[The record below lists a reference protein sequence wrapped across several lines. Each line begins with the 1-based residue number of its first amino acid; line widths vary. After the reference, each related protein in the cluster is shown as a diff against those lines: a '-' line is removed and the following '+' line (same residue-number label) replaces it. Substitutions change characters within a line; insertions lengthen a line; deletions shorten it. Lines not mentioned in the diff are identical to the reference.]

1 MDIHE
6 LIESF
11 NDGDTSFLTYFGN
24 DIVIFF
30 KLVYRKG
37 LFDELDT
44 NLLNDDYRN
53 EVLLFYRETDKSKF
67 WEEVLSEL
75 TDVEVIDG
83 QPYFISDREDFAQL
97 FCENSRNGLSRDTVE
112 ELLTGEYDS
121 HSYGWNSYDLTD
133 NVYRDVIE
141 ELTKE
146 NLLSL
151 KEYIIK
157 SLEGK
162 QIGTYT
168 DLLEDYAKQQGHPE
182 YVIIDQSN
190 IDQVVDDEETMV
202 ALMDNELDELKG
214 ELYSIYGS
222 AYNNA
227 YEEELY
233 EDVMNELETYFG
245 KGEWISRPHT
255 YKKDTTVEK
264 YKAPIYNFE
273 QQIVDYL
280 ESNAGYGYGT
290 LSYQGNYIGVLKENN
305 DCIHVYPSD
314 YPDSR
319 LVDKNLNMYF
329 NDYI

>member
-11 NDGDTSFLTYFGN
+11 NDGETSFLTYFGN
-24 DIVIFF
+24 DITTFF

-53 EVLLFYRETDKSKF
+53 ELLLFYRETDKAKF

-75 TDVEVIDG
+75 ADVEVING
-83 QPYFISDREDFAQL
+83 QPYFIGDREDFAQL
-97 FCENSRNGLSRDTVE
+97 FCENSRNGLSRDVVE
-112 ELLTGEYDS
+112 ELLNGEYDS

-162 QIGTYT
+162 QIETYT

-190 IDQVVDDEETMV
+190 IDQVVDDEETMD

-245 KGEWISRPHT
+245 KGEWISKPHT

-264 YKAPIYNFE
+264 YKAPIHNFE
-273 QQIVDYL
+273 QEIVDYL